1 MIPYKSSWGR
11 GGQREGREGKVK
23 EGRRTSRGGIGKGS
37 GADCSKL
44 LLFHSS
50 RSELPTRHW
59 KATDMSGT
67 LDSIVE
73 DNQMEAV

>member
-1 MIPYKSSWGR
+1 MKGWNRKGR
-11 GGQREGREGKVK
+11 GR
-23 EGRRTSRGGIGKGS
+23 
-37 GADCSKL
+37 ADCSKL

-50 RSELPTRHW
+50 WSDLPTRHW

-67 LDSIVE
+67 LDSIAE